1 VAEELWEVKD
11 KTIKN
16 LSKDDISIVDYKK
29 ILVKHSEYHFS
40 LFNPGA
46 TSYQLL
52 TCDLLPGVA
61 AIEKAKLFS
70 KSAPKGRT

>member
-1 VAEELWEVKD
+1 MAN

-16 LSKDDISIVDYKK
+16 LTKYDISIVDYKK
-29 ILVKHSEYHFS
+29 NLVKQSQCSCRF
-40 LFNPGA
+40 
-46 TSYQLL
+46 L
-52 TCDLLPGVA
+52 TITKRLIIYIYVGNA